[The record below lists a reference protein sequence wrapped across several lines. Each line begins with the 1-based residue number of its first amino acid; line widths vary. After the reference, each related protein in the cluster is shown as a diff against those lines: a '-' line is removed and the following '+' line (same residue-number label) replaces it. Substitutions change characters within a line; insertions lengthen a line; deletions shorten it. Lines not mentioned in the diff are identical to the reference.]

1 MKKHLL
7 LLLFCCWAAIVGAQ
21 TTPGAAQQQ
30 PIVIINATIHVG
42 NGQVI
47 ENGFIHFDKGKI
59 VATGVQANYQAV
71 PGAKVIDA
79 KSKHVYPGFITA
91 NTIVGLT
98 EVDAIRPTR
107 DFNEVGD
114 LNPNVRAIVA
124 YNTESKIIPTLRF
137 NGILLAQTTPQGG
150 RIPGMSSVVQ
160 LDAWNWEDA
169 AYKTDDAIHLNWPPM
184 YRRTG
189 WWAEPG
195 PVEQNKEYD
204 GNVDK
209 LRDYFKEAQAYAKL
223 DKPAVTNLKF
233 EAMRGLFNKSRKL
246 MVHVDGS
253 REILHAINFKK
264 EFGIELVIVG
274 GSDSWMVTEQL
285 KQNNVPVILGNVHA
299 LPGAPEDD
307 IDLPYKLPYLLQK
320 EGVLVG
326 LSIGGSWEQRN
337 LPFHAGTAATYGL
350 TKEEALSAI
359 TLNIAQ
365 ILGIDAQTGSLEV
378 GKDANLFISLG
389 DALDM
394 RTNQLEVAFIQGR
407 EIDLSDHQQELYD
420 KFKTKYSGQ

>member
-7 LLLFCCWAAIVGAQ
+7 LLLFCCWAAILGAQ
-21 TTPGAAQQQ
+21 TTPGASQQQ
-30 PIVIINATIHVG
+30 PIVIINATIHIG

-59 VATGVQANYQAV
+59 VATGTQTTYQSVA
-71 PGAKVIDA
+71 GAKTIDA
-79 KSKHVYPGFITA
+79 KGKHVYPGFISA
-91 NTIVGLT
+91 NTTLGLT
-98 EVDAIRPTR
+98 EVDAVRPTR

-114 LNPNVRAIVA
+114 LNPNVRSIIA
-124 YNTESKIIPTLRF
+124 YNTDSKIIPTLRF

-169 AYKTDDAIHLNWPPM
+169 AYKTDDAIHLNWPEM

-204 GNVDK
+204 GNIEK
-209 LRDYFKEAQAYAKL
+209 IRDYFKEAQAYAQQN
-223 DKPAVTNLKF
+223 KPATTNLKF
-233 EAMRGLFNKSRKL
+233 EAMKGLFDKSRKL

-253 REILHAINFKK
+253 REILHALNFTK
-264 EFGIELVIVG
+264 EFGVDLVIVG
-274 GSDSWMVTEQL
+274 GADSWRVTEQL
-285 KQNNVPVILGNVHA
+285 KQFNVPVLLGNVHA

-307 IDLPYKLPYLLQK
+307 IDQSYKLPYLLQK
-320 EGVLVG
+320 EGILIG
-326 LSIGGSWEQRN
+326 LTIYGSWEQRN
-337 LPFHAGTAATYGL
+337 LPFHAGTAAAYGL
-350 TKEEALSAI
+350 TKEQALSAI
-359 TLNIAQ
+359 TLNTAK
-365 ILGIDAQTGSLEV
+365 ILGIDKQTGSLEP

-394 RTNQLEVAFIQGR
+394 RTNQLEAAFIQGR
-407 EIDLSDHQQELYD
+407 EVDLSDHQQELYD
-420 KFKTKYSGQ
+420 KFKTKYSGK